1 MESYQELNLEEK
13 KQIYCKRV
21 KNSNFSPQFA
31 FDDLFIPPFT
41 KMAQYNRNGGLFYV
55 PLSHD
60 KQSTGIRILD
70 DFRSFLM
77 SDTRQ
82 LKKFCRS
89 RGITI
94 DELSATLL
102 VLTGMNL
109 RTLTTRWYLQTALQ
123 LLRYTELPLVDV
135 ATLSKLGTP
144 VNLYYTCFKEIGCAP
159 GVLRYQLREEGD
171 EGRFEL

>member
-13 KQIYCKRV
+13 KQIYRKRV
-21 KNSNFSPQFA
+21 KNSNFSPQFT
-31 FDDLFIPPFT
+31 FDDLFI
-41 KMAQYNRNGGLFYV
+41 

-70 DFRSFLM
+70 DFRNFLI

-135 ATLSKLGTP
+135 AALSKLGTP
-144 VNLYYTCFKEIGCAP
+144 VNLYYACWKEFGCAP

>member
-1 MESYQELNLEEK
+1 
-13 KQIYCKRV
+13 
-21 KNSNFSPQFA
+21 
-31 FDDLFIPPFT
+31 
-41 KMAQYNRNGGLFYV
+41 
-55 PLSHD
+55 
-60 KQSTGIRILD
+60 
-70 DFRSFLM
+70 M

-82 LKKFCRS
+82 LKKFCRN

-94 DELSATLL
+94 EELSATLL

-135 ATLSKLGTP
+135 AALSKLGTP
-144 VNLYYTCFKEIGCAP
+144 VNLYYACLKEFGCAP

>member
-13 KQIYCKRV
+13 KQIYRKRV
-21 KNSNFSPQFA
+21 KNSNFSPQFT

-70 DFRSFLM
+70 DFRNFLM

-135 ATLSKLGTP
+135 AALSKLGTP
-144 VNLYYTCFKEIGCAP
+144 VNLYYACLKEFDCAP